1 MKKIFTII
9 AIALLAVASVN
20 AKSASQLKVYI
31 NPGHGNW
38 SANDRPMAL
47 VNKAINDTT
56 GFFES
61 NTNIR
66 KGLAIYHK
74 LRSYGLTANGNGRD
88 LSQHVVMSHVRCNPS
103 TSALGTSNTFDGT
116 YSRALAVIAA
126 EVEQFGGDMFIS
138 VHSNAASEGTKTN
151 YPLFLYR
158 GTDSDVRATGSN
170 VMAQSCWPYAYGNA
184 NQVWSHYSL
193 TSMNIRGDVSYMGSD
208 GAVTNSYSGIS
219 YSGYYGVLKH
229 GTPGFLVEGYFHTYQ
244 PSRHRAMNWD
254 VDYIEGYSY
263 ARGIADYFGIAKEST
278 GDIYGL
284 VRSAE
289 EYSSTLG
296 SLYTANSSSDD
307 VYLPL
312 NGATVTLKN
321 SSGTTVGTYTTDGFS
336 NGAFVFKDLTPGT
349 YTVTA
354 AKSGYV
360 SQTKTVVVTAA
371 TTNYCTFTDGTHNF
385 KLAKDSGGGGGGGS
399 VIVDYTGMTTHN
411 PFAYDVT
418 TSLLP
423 AGVNVSYKLVGRP
436 TRVDV
441 ELYSG
446 STLVKSIQG
455 NITSG
460 TNTVYFPM
468 IGMAAGTYKAK
479 VKVTGS
485 AISSPAR
492 VKDGNGNEM
501 SYRFYASW
509 GVTCNNCTESATF
522 GRMVVAESYVTTSSI
537 PSAYMSSSTN
547 GIGMGLYAFTPT
559 FQGIKNSN
567 NKYGFLP
574 SNISAVAAAASTA
587 GTDLRRVKYT
597 EDGRL
602 YVGRSNRTT
611 TPLWKINPDNFS
623 AAATEVFAGNS
634 LKPLSTTDYA
644 TTGGKWYTSTAYS
657 TLVIGPI
664 QGMDFIG
671 SGSNL
676 KLVVASQTIL
686 NAGNTGTGVSCNY
699 NGSGIYIYNL
709 GTSDSWRAAPSI
721 NPENVSGNNSATSV
735 TAQARKGHCFVNMG
749 NDVACGSMHF
759 YVSQYRGSPTAS
771 EPAHMGYDY
780 TGLNKTAN
788 ITMASPGAGMAFD
801 KNHIRLAKGT
811 AAHTVT
817 IYNSPKSD
825 GMLGDANYSISNA
838 SGSGNNISG
847 LAWDYADNLYVV
859 SNSSEILYC
868 YAIPRTDNTATTPA
882 RSAYDINWTVPNVYV
897 LGNCEGNSF
906 VPNVGRQMT
915 YDANAKT
922 YTYEGNLTD
931 SGDGYAYFSFSHA
944 LSSSSSDWS
953 SIAASRFGSDAAAGT
968 NYWVLDGDYDTPLTL
983 KYYGNDT
990 RAFHI
995 PTGTYR
1001 MVVSFA
1007 ADAANPTL
1015 TITRLSTDVEA
1026 WQPSANYTVDT
1037 PVLLGTRAYSDG
1049 NRSIG
1054 VSNGYIYTLH
1064 QRIDNNAS
1072 ASWVGF
1078 FGSINHN
1085 GQDFSAA
1092 KSSNISASETYMF
1105 DFTAASDDAGNLVFG
1120 SVNKTSTAPNNA
1132 MLAVGNGQGMDR
1144 FMIIPANGGGIGN
1157 TSITTAQSVTF
1168 GLGSVAIPDRTQ
1180 LMRASGDFSSAQ
1192 GGFIWLVPSNASVI
1206 WKGGYK
1212 NVTTSGGQ
1220 IIDATLINTGFSVD
1234 NGVLHSANP
1243 YGDDGLMLSVRGRG
1257 ICDGKIVGSR
1267 YQSFIVSSTARHTHG
1282 HPSMFILQDHKLLVC
1297 CTGNN
1302 GTANLGLFEV
1312 TNDASGNYS
1321 MSQIGSDLVPFVTTN
1336 VSPSY
1341 LRGTV
1346 TKAIPV
1352 DDLTYDIYCYTN
1364 GSGFS
1369 QYRIHLSP
1377 VPVTA
1382 GSGSA
1387 NDLGTSQTK
1396 TISWTKGSGTTPV
1409 GYNVEVS
1416 TDGGSTWT
1424 TAATYEDVTTE
1435 TWTDTNASRA
1445 TLDCQY
1451 RISAVYDSYT
1461 SAERHASAPC
1471 ATISVSAKRPT
1482 KAVTSPSMSFSPQVG
1497 TSSYNSTADLVDLYG
1512 TLTWNRPK
1520 SIESDSRTFP
1530 ASATGNYGFEISGYR
1545 LTVAGSDGSYA
1556 TDTSGNSLNAFTI
1569 AATGTMAGDTPSI
1582 DLRNLKRDV
1591 SYTVNVEPVYNYM
1604 PSSSTSYGTT
1614 ATVSGQSWAYSVEA
1628 VRNFSVNTYVQRNAP
1643 FNEWWG
1649 DHSQTVY
1656 YDVYRVE
1663 ITLDAPASSTAPV
1676 SYHKVEMSTDNGVT
1690 WSLVTDRPHDVA
1702 AGISGATSA
1711 TYPTIEGMPL
1721 GCFPG
1726 NHDFSVRSKPD
1737 NGFANNVNIG
1747 FYHFVAKGLTPAS
1760 FNVGPRASET
1770 PTPDNWTYRVTTYYG
1785 SSPSATI
1792 SGETVTPNSANV
1804 GASTSVTVNASDPV
1818 ITGIENVITDANALK
1833 VYPNPTQGAL
1843 NIVSP
1848 EPIETV
1854 RVVTIG
1860 GALMRTFAGNRL
1872 NSQTIDISDLG
1883 RGNYFVIVNAQKPVA
1898 VIRR

>member
-263 ARGIADYFGIAKEST
+263 ARGIADYFSISKEST

-321 SSGTTVGTYTTDGFS
+321 SSGTTVATYTTDGFS

-385 KLAKDSGGGGGGGS
+385 LLSKDTGGGGGGGGS
-399 VIVDYTGMTTHN
+399 VTVDYTGMTTHN

-485 AISSPAR
+485 AISSPTA
-492 VKDGNGNEM
+492 VNDGNGNLM
-501 SYRFYASW
+501 SYRFYAPW
-509 GVTCNNCTESATF
+509 GVACNNCTESATF
-522 GRMVVAESYVTTSSI
+522 GEVDVVESYITQQSST
-537 PSAYMSSSTN
+537 YMSGSGN
-547 GIGMGLYAFTPT
+547 GVGMGVYRFTPT
-559 FQGIKNSN
+559 FVGIKNSSN
-567 NKYGFLP
+567 SYGFTCGMTP
-574 SNISAVAAAASTA
+574 VGSNNCAEND
-587 GTDLRRVKYT
+587 DLKRIKYT
-597 EDGRL
+597 DDGRL
-602 YVGRSNRTT
+602 FVCRQNNSNSSVWEIYSDWQAQQFFRGSGAYINQANTLEGGGRM
-611 TPLWKINPDNFS
+611 
-623 AAATEVFAGNS
+623 
-634 LKPLSTTDYA
+634 
-644 TTGGKWYTSTAYS
+644 YTSNGGTFVA
-657 TLVIGPI
+657 GPAT
-664 QGMDFIG
+664 GFDFIG

-676 KLVVASQTIL
+676 KMVICSQNL
-686 NAGNTGTGVSCNY
+686 SGSGTVTY
-699 NGSGIYIYNL
+699 NGQRSRIDIYNI
-709 GTSDSWRAAPSI
+709 GTYDDHPYWFQAPST
-721 NPENVSGNNSATSV
+721 NVSNGSYWV
-735 TAQARKGHCFVNMG
+735 TMYS
-749 NDVACGSMHF
+749 DVACGQYNF
-759 YVSQYRGSPTAS
+759 YVSQYRGSPSES
-771 EPAHMGYDY
+771 EPGHVGYNYSGSRVTINTDLSSQY
-780 TGLNKTAN
+780 
-788 ITMASPGAGMAFD
+788 AGMAFD
-801 KNHIRLAKGT
+801 KTKTRLAKNTSGT
-811 AAHTVT
+811 TVG
-817 IYNSPKSD
+817 IYTPRSD
-825 GMLGDANYSISNA
+825 GMLDGVQYSFTFPSRVSAI
-838 SGSGNNISG
+838 
-847 LAWDYADNLYVV
+847 AWDYADNIYVTTNWGEYV
-859 SNSSEILYC
+859 RC
-868 YAIPRTDNTATTPA
+868 YAIPRSDNTATTPA
-882 RSAYDINWTVPNVYV
+882 RSAYDINWTVPSVYI

-931 SGDGYAYFSFSHA
+931 SGDGYAYFSFSHS

-968 NYWVLDGDYDTPLTL
+968 NYWVLDGDYDTPLAL
-983 KYYGNDT
+983 KYYGSDT

-1157 TSITTAQSVTF
+1157 TSITAAQSVTF

-1297 CTGNN
+1297 CTGDN

-1471 ATISVSAKRPT
+1471 ATISVSAQRPT

-1604 PSSSTSYGTT
+1604 PSSATSYGTT

-1628 VRNFSVNTYVQRNAP
+1628 VRNFSVDTYVQRNAP

-1833 VYPNPTQGAL
+1833 VYPNPTEGAL

-1860 GALMRTFAGNRL
+1860 GALMRTFAGSRL

>member
-263 ARGIADYFGIAKEST
+263 ARGIADYFSISKEST

-441 ELYSG
+441 ELYLNG
-446 STLVKSIQG
+446 NLVLSKQG
-455 NITSG
+455 DITAN
-460 TNTVYFPM
+460 TNSVYFPM
-468 IGMAAGTYKAK
+468 IGQSAGTYKAK
-479 VKVTGS
+479 VKVTGPTVN
-485 AISSPAR
+485 SPTRITNTAGQNLY
-492 VKDGNGNEM
+492 KFF
-501 SYRFYASW
+501 SPW
-509 GVTCNNCTESATF
+509 GLTCNTCTESADF
-522 GRMVVAESYVTTSSI
+522 GMVLATESYITQQG
-537 PSAYMSSSTN
+537 STYHSGSGN
-547 GIGMGLYAFTPT
+547 GIGMGIYKFTPT
-559 FQGIKNSN
+559 WLPIKNPSN
-567 NKYGFLP
+567 TYGFNCGMTP
-574 SNISAVAAAASTA
+574 AAS
-587 GTDLRRVKYT
+587 GKCNSNLDLRRIKYT

-602 YVGRSNRTT
+602 FVGRGNMSNSSIWEIYADWQAQQLFRGNGAY
-611 TPLWKINPDNFS
+611 INQDN
-623 AAATEVFAGNS
+623 VAG
-634 LKPLSTTDYA
+634 
-644 TTGGKWYTSTAYS
+644 GGGYMYTSNGGTFIA
-657 TLVIGPI
+657 GPCM
-664 QGMDFIG
+664 GFDVIG

-676 KLVVASQTIL
+676 KMVIITHNIPGINNNYRSRVDVYNIGT
-686 NAGNTGTGVSCNY
+686 NTVWFQAPTKN
-699 NGSGIYIYNL
+699 IM
-709 GTSDSWRAAPSI
+709 SDKYWIAYT
-721 NPENVSGNNSATSV
+721 ENVAITNNLILCT
-735 TAQARKGHCFVNMG
+735 
-749 NDVACGSMHF
+749 
-759 YVSQYRGSPTAS
+759 QYRSSPTNAQPSLVTYDWNGTQKQLDAS
-771 EPAHMGYDY
+771 TIAQG
-780 TGLNKTAN
+780 GAIAFNKDRTRFA
-788 ITMASPGAGMAFD
+788 MA
-801 KNHIRLAKGT
+801 T
-811 AAHTVT
+811 
-817 IYNSPKSD
+817 
-825 GMLGDANYSISNA
+825 
-838 SGSGNNISG
+838 GSGNVSVYTVDESTGVKSG
-847 LAWDYADNLYVV
+847 PTYTTSMGSNSITALAWDYADNLYSV
-859 SNSSEILYC
+859 SISSEDMRC
-868 YAIPRTDNTATTPA
+868 FAMPRSSGVVTTPA
-882 RSAYDINWTVPNVYV
+882 RSVYDIAWTNPPVYL

-1883 RGNYFVIVNAQKPVA
+1883 RGNYFVIVNAQKPLA